1 MKCGHEH
8 CGPSVFEGAR
18 RVEAFKLKMN
28 AVRKLNQRRPPF
40 AQRYDVVWFNV
51 REKLPVPPHRVS
63 ALAGIRVFEIEVK
76 VYV

>member
-1 MKCGHEH
+1 MNCGDKH
-8 CGPSVFEGAR
+8 CGSSVFEGAR

-28 AVRKLNQRRPPF
+28 VVRKLNQWRPPF
-40 AQRYDVVWFNV
+40 AQRHDAVFFNV

-63 ALAGIRVFEIEVK
+63 VLAGIRVFEIEMK